1 MAKLRGAAPS
11 GFYLSLLSTKQGR
24 FVDKTWQKHPLST
37 KTGRFVDK
45 MPSGREMGTKWCD
58 FVTNPAKAE
67 EEDEAED
74 EGRV

>member
-1 MAKLRGAAPS
+1 M
-11 GFYLSLLSTKQGR
+11 
-24 FVDKTWQKHPLST
+24 DKTWQMLPLST

-67 EEDEAED
+67 EEDEAEAED